1 MKKIFP
7 IHFYISC
14 AIILIMVLFGCKG
27 PETTIVRQAPTPATP
42 DTAAQQTPET
52 STESAAFR
60 QINIGENSPIATLDP
75 LFADNAST
83 MRAVQLVFEGLVRY
97 DENGNIVSGL
107 ADDWEVSDDSLTYTF
122 SLRDNLYYHDSDAF
136 SSGIG
141 RRVFA
146 RDVISAFERMARLV
160 VPDAAAQLFM
170 NIKGFEP
177 YYREQHQ
184 VYNPSLRVLDGIA
197 GIQAPDNSTVVFQLA
212 NKDPHFLQKLASPYA
227 VIYPREA
234 IAGNDPTQF
243 KAVGAG
249 PFTLSQQRGDSVY
262 VFSKFDEYYNS
273 EQPVVNRVDV
283 LVKNREAD
291 LFRSFAGGDLHILPE
306 LSLQTMAGV
315 LDDSGELNPNY
326 RNQFSLLKPG
336 GKTEYR
342 LRYNANADPG
352 ERRARLAA
360 TLFDSTDTFDGIASS
375 LELFQF
381 RSFAGEWA
389 DSVAIGSADTLNISN
404 KRDPVARELMLK
416 LRDKLQQQGATLR
429 VYDIY
434 TPTRN
439 TGLYTTSHL
448 SFLPDRGFESDDSS
462 VLVEFSV
469 PHMTLYRNEV
479 SELSMNRWPW
489 WLDLRSTTVI
499 DSDNP

>member
-1 MKKIFP
+1 MKKKSP

-14 AIILIMVLFGCKG
+14 ATILVLVLFGCKS
-27 PETTIVRQAPTPATP
+27 PETTIVRQAPTPASP
-42 DTAAQQTPET
+42 DTAAEQTPET

-75 LFADNAST
+75 LFADNASS
-83 MRAVQLVFEGLVRY
+83 MRAVQLVYEGLVRY
-97 DENGNIVSGL
+97 DDSGDIIPGL
-107 ADDWEVSDDSLTYTF
+107 ASDWKVSEDSMAYTF
-122 SLRDNLYYHDSDAF
+122 TLRDNLYYHDSNAF
-136 SSGIG
+136 SSGVG

-146 RDVISAFERMARLV
+146 RDVISVFERMARMN

-170 NIKGFEP
+170 DIKGFEP
-177 YYREQHQ
+177 YYREQHH
-184 VYNPSLRVLDGIA
+184 VYNPSLRVLNGIA

-212 NKDPHFLQKLASPYA
+212 NKDPHFLQKLASPFA

-234 IAGNDPTQF
+234 ISGNDPTQF

-273 EQPVVNRVDV
+273 EQPMVNRVDV

-291 LFRSFAGGDLHILPE
+291 LFRSFASGDLHILPE
-306 LSLQTMAGV
+306 LSVQTMAGV

-342 LRYNANADPG
+342 LHYNANADPG

-360 TLFDSTDTFDGIASS
+360 ALFDSTDSFDG
-375 LELFQF
+375 LPPELDLFQF

-389 DSVAIGSADTLNISN
+389 DSVALGSADTLNITNS
-404 KRDPVARELMLK
+404 RDPFARELMLK
-416 LRDKLQQQGATLR
+416 LRDKLQQQGGTLQ

-448 SFLPDRGFESDDSS
+448 SFLPDQGLETDSS

-479 SELSMNRWPW
+479 TELTMNRWPW
-489 WLDLRSTTVI
+489 WMDLRSTTVT